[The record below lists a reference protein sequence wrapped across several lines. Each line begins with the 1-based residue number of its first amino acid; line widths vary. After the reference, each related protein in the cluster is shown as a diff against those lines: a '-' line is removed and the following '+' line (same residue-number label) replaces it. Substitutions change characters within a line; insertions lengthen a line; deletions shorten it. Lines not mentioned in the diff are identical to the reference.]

1 MQTARAHLGKAS
13 SPGAPGGLQLGAL
26 PGVCLHFRRDVSQ
39 FSCLSAL
46 CRGTCNSV
54 SAQWKYACLP
64 YMLKGTILQVNETGC
79 KKFFFFLLC
88 TAVQSPRRDSVWT
101 ALCQTS
107 EDHWSQIKYFL
118 DRATRS
124 PGLSF
129 TTTPMK
135 WNAWARPKP
144 VTRPQP
150 LAAVCSSRRSTG
162 AVGGQRRSW
171 TGPGTS
177 TSPSLWTRT
186 RAPPLGRMSFWF
198 RNHLSF

>member
-1 MQTARAHLGKAS
+1 MAILLRYRLSVPTSRHCKGLQPRALHCKKYFKSLQCQRARGPETWGPMQTARAHLGKAS

-88 TAVQSPRRDSVWT
+88 TAVQSPRRDSV
-101 ALCQTS
+101 
-107 EDHWSQIKYFL
+107 
-118 DRATRS
+118 
-124 PGLSF
+124 
-129 TTTPMK
+129 
-135 WNAWARPKP
+135 
-144 VTRPQP
+144 
-150 LAAVCSSRRSTG
+150 
-162 AVGGQRRSW
+162 
-171 TGPGTS
+171 
-177 TSPSLWTRT
+177 
-186 RAPPLGRMSFWF
+186 
-198 RNHLSF
+198 